1 MEKILH
7 QVKSFFKALICFLIA
22 CCLLPMVFLSFV
34 CVHYSDELVNYV
46 LSIKYPTLTISKSK
60 KIRTLIDTPRNAGVF
75 HFLLQIKGQCDFE
88 QIKRYYAD
96 NLTDARDKAG
106 YLSFPKLRQKL
117 VTCWGHYAWVND
129 NSSFNINNHVVL
141 SARTYRGRP
150 VNDSNIQD
158 FVSELATKYIPSD
171 LPQWQVIVIPT
182 ASTTSNATNTLP
194 EALTENTSLPQT
206 MGDHYYVL
214 VKVHHLII
222 AEEDDL
228 HISEILMLQE
238 NGRKPVIDIDR
249 LEGAM
254 KPQPLSYFVREPIH
268 IRRLIN
274 HIGAQIVN
282 YWNAFIY
289 EFESLETPDG
299 YRPVHITNITQLL
312 SVLLIVAVNVCLDYR
327 RTMQMR
333 LKLRRRYNVQKDNY
347 GRVKI
352 FSMLLLK
359 EIDRRNLSLPAAW
372 MAICTSWHPANVAK
386 TWTKFL
392 WRVNINNTV
401 LLPYRI
407 YCELMALR
415 DIVFKGQTHLTHT
428 HIGRISIYLPMILY
442 AQIEFFKIGY
452 EIFKAPVNIYE
463 ELFVN
468 PSKEANILQMKS
480 YSGRKIVSFSKSINA
495 TELRQRLNFGAEV
508 RESDFILSCLAG
520 ALRDYFAMHS
530 NVAPVPKVL
539 NTTCRTIAKGYFT
552 EKAGNKAQNIGG
564 VVFLQLPLQA
574 PGREHARKMHTI
586 VENIRSRQ
594 IMIYLAS
601 MGQTRFDLLTALVP
615 RVLTKVCLNFFSHN
629 FPVTITEIHG
639 ASSEFQTIWGHVV
652 EDVLLFRPPQSKTC
666 LSLNIHRFGDRYRLA
681 IMADTQLGPDH
692 AQISRAFEN
701 YIETV
706 SI

>member
-1 MEKILH
+1 M
-7 QVKSFFKALICFLIA
+7 FLN
-22 CCLLPMVFLSFV
+22 CLLPVADDIFV
-34 CVHYSDELVNYV
+34 ICVHYSDELVNYV

-60 KIRTLIDTPRNAGVF
+60 KIRTLIDTPRNAGIF
-75 HFLLQIKGQCDFE
+75 HFLLQVKGQCDFE

-106 YLSFPKLRQKL
+106 YLRFPKLRQKL

-129 NSSFNINNHVVL
+129 NSSFNINNQVLL
-141 SARTYRGRP
+141 SARSYRGRP

-182 ASTTSNATNTLP
+182 AIATASAPP
-194 EALTENTSLPQT
+194 ETATENTTPLAPMSQT
-206 MGDHYYVL
+206 MDDHYYVL

-222 AEEDDL
+222 AEEEDL

-238 NGRKPVIDIDR
+238 NGRKAVIDIDQMGNGGR
-249 LEGAM
+249 A
-254 KPQPLSYFVREPIH
+254 QPLSCFVREPVH
-268 IRRLIN
+268 IPRLIN

-282 YWNAFIY
+282 TWNAFIY
-289 EFESLETPDG
+289 EYESLETPDG
-299 YRPVHITNITQLL
+299 YRPVPITNVTQLL
-312 SVLLIVAVNVCLDYR
+312 SVLLIVVVNVCLDYR
-327 RTMQMR
+327 RTMQ
-333 LKLRRRYNVQKDNY
+333 LHQKLRRRYNVQKDNC
-347 GRVKI
+347 GRLNVLTT
-352 FSMLLLK
+352 LLLK
-359 EIDRRNLSLPAAW
+359 EIDRRNLSWPVAW
-372 MAICTSWHPANVAK
+372 MAICTSWHPANIAK
-386 TWTKFL
+386 TWTMFL

-407 YCELMALR
+407 YCELMAMS
-415 DIVFKGQTHLTHT
+415 DIVFKGQTYLTHT
-428 HIGRISIYLPMILY
+428 HIGRLSIYLPMILY
-442 AQIEFFKIGY
+442 AQIEFFKICY

-463 ELFVN
+463 ELFVS

-495 TELRQRLNFGAEV
+495 AELRQRHNFGAEV
-508 RESDFILSCLAG
+508 RESDFVLSCLAG
-520 ALRDYFAMHS
+520 ALRDYFAMHR
-530 NVAPVPKVL
+530 NMAPVPEVL
-539 NTTCRTIAKGYFT
+539 NTTCRTISKGYFT
-552 EKAGNKAQNIGG
+552 EKTGNKAEHIGG
-564 VVFLQLPLQA
+564 VVFLQLPLEA
-574 PGREHARKMHTI
+574 PGWEHARKMHSI
-586 VENIRSRQ
+586 IDNIRRKQ

-629 FPVTITEIHG
+629 FPVTLTEIHG
-639 ASSEFQTIWGHVV
+639 SSPDFQTLWGHVV

-692 AQISRAFEN
+692 ALISRAFEN

-706 SI
+706 AL